1 MKSDYIKSG
10 SKLWRVV
17 KHANGEYY
25 YEIMCRGELLDTI
38 RVNGSVVS
46 IMKRIGVI
54 KQIQIYLWR

>member
-1 MKSDYIKSG
+1 MKPDYIKSG

-38 RVNGSVVS
+38 RIHEPVVS

-54 KQIQIYLWR
+54 K

>member
-1 MKSDYIKSG
+1 MKPDYIKSG

-38 RVNGSVVS
+38 RIHEPVVT

-54 KQIQIYLWR
+54 K